1 MEHSGTDRRIER
13 SRAAILEAFRALFF
27 EHGFDG
33 FDVSEVAVRANVG
46 RSTFYKHFRSKEDLL
61 IQSLR
66 PFLEQLADACVG
78 DDEPEG
84 LSFVPEHFWEKR
96 RYARV
101 VFSGRSMT
109 VIVQTLAETIE
120 QRLSSLSGSAP
131 CALPVRLVAAQVAA
145 SQMALLDEWL
155 RGRGTATPLQITSA
169 LHRSSRAII
178 RELVLCP
185 SV

>member
-1 MEHSGTDRRIER
+1 MAHSIKDRRVER
-13 SRAAILEAFRALFF
+13 SRAAILEAFRLLFF

-33 FDVSEVAVRANVG
+33 FDVSEVAVRGNVG
-46 RSTFYKHFRSKEDLL
+46 RSTFYKHFRNKEDLL

-66 PFLEQLADACVG
+66 PFLEKLADACVS

-96 RYARV
+96 GYARV

-109 VIVQTLAETIE
+109 LIVQSLAETIE
-120 QRLSSLSGSAP
+120 ERLSSLSSSAQF
-131 CALPVRLVAAQVAA
+131 ALPVRLVAAQVAA
-145 SQMALLDEWL
+145 SQMTLLDEWL

-178 RELVLCP
+178 RDLVLRP
-185 SV
+185 RV